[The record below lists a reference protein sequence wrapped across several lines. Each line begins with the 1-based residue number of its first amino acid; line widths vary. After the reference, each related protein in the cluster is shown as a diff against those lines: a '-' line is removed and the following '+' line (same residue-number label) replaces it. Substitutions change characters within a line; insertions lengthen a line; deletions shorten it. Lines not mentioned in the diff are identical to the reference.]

1 MLGIFTG
8 WQDMVL
14 TGGGFVLAV
23 GLLPMLRAP
32 AHLKPPLS
40 SSLTIWAVL
49 TAYAV
54 AMATLGLVASA
65 IGVGIQA
72 FVWGVIACQ
81 HIRWNHQ
88 W

>member
-23 GLLPMLRAP
+23 GLYPMLRAP
-32 AHLKPPLS
+32 QHLKPPLES
-40 SSLTIWAVL
+40 SVVIASVL
-49 TAYAV
+49 VAYTV
-54 AMATLGLVASA
+54 AMTTLGLTASA
-65 IGVGIQA
+65 VGVGVQA
-72 FVWGVIACQ
+72 ALWGLLIAQ
-81 HIRWNHQ
+81 RLRWNHR